1 MRIIGFGD
9 LHMDTGIVERIPG
22 LLEADYVLASGDL
35 TNFGGRTDAG
45 RILDTLC
52 RCNPNTYA
60 LFGNLDR
67 PEVAELLVQQ
77 DRHLHGCGRILGGL
91 GVVGLGGSNHTPF
104 ATPSEFSEE
113 EIACILDR
121 GLTQLRGHRPFIL
134 VSHPPPHACR
144 CDLLASG
151 SHAGSVAVR
160 RFIEQWQ
167 PAVCLTGHIH
177 EARGTDRIGECT
189 VVNTGMLRE
198 GAWAEIRF
206 EHGRVSAA
214 LRTLAPQT

>member
-9 LHMDTGIVERIPG
+9 VHMDTGMLERIPG
-22 LLEADYVLASGDL
+22 LQEADYVLVSGDL
-35 TNFGGRTDAG
+35 TNFGGRSDA
-45 RILDTLC
+45 RRVLDIL
-52 RCNPNTYA
+52 RRWNPQTYA

-77 DRHLHGCGRILGGL
+77 DRHLHGCARILQGL
-91 GVVGLGGSNHTPF
+91 GIVGLGGSNHTPF
-104 ATPSEFSEE
+104 ATPSEFAEE
-113 EIACILDR
+113 EIAAILDR

-151 SHAGSVAVR
+151 AHVGSTAVR

-177 EARGTDRIGECT
+177 EARGIDNIGDCT
-189 VVNTGMLRE
+189 ILNPGMLRH
-198 GAWAEIRF
+198 GAWVEICF
-206 EHGRVSAA
+206 ADGHVSAA
-214 LRTLAPQT
+214 LQTLSSAT